1 MKRLVYVAS
10 CADDGG
16 IYTYEWNKGDMT
28 LVSKT
33 PVYRPMYIA
42 HENGKT
48 YVITEGDEKKG
59 LFGTFFSFENRGGEL
74 TDKSAELSCE
84 GYATCH
90 LSVDGGEAYAVNYI
104 SGSVIKFPGGKLVT
118 HSGRGVHPTRQTA
131 AHTHMA
137 IVAPD
142 KKYVLV
148 TDLGLD
154 TVFTYDLDLN
164 FVSSAKVPSGY
175 GARHLAF
182 SPCGKYVYC
191 VNELVSSVSAF
202 GYADGR
208 LEYID
213 TTLCPVNAEKN
224 TAAAIRLSADGKTL
238 YISNRGENTLVS
250 FAVDGASLKLKQKIS
265 CHGDFPRDFDVTP
278 CGRYI
283 VCANQYTNNLTIF
296 SLTGGEM
303 RYVSSVNGI
312 ENPLC
317 VTFYEAKQAANIS
330 D

>member
-1 MKRLVYVAS
+1 M
-10 CADDGG
+10 
-16 IYTYEWNKGDMT
+16 
-28 LVSKT
+28 
-33 PVYRPMYIA
+33 
-42 HENGKT
+42 
-48 YVITEGDEKKG
+48 
-59 LFGTFFSFENRGGEL
+59 

-104 SGSVIKFPGGKLVT
+104 SGSVIKFTGGKLVT

-142 KKYVLV
+142 KSMCWSPTWGWTRCSPTTATLTSFRARKYRRVTARAPCVLALRQV
-148 TDLGLD
+148 RLLRKRAGVVGVGVRVRGRQTR
-154 TVFTYDLDLN
+154 VY
-164 FVSSAKVPSGY
+164 
-175 GARHLAF
+175 RHYAL
-182 SPCGKYVYC
+182 PCK
-191 VNELVSSVSAF
+191 
-202 GYADGR
+202 R
-208 LEYID
+208 R
-213 TTLCPVNAEKN
+213 KN

-250 FAVDGASLKLKQKIS
+250 FAVDGASLKLKQKIN
-265 CHGDFPRDFDVTP
+265 CHGDFPRDFDITP

-317 VTFYEAKQAANIS
+317 VTFYEAQQAANIS